1 MKRQLRALIAE
12 GKTARAINELLL
24 ITERLDDQDFHNEAL
39 MQAARHETYAR
50 EKRLGASSA
59 EEQGLAL
66 AQINHALLEIV
77 ERLPDGARRPGFIAR
92 RKWWEWVVAASVVA
106 AMLGGLAEVTG
117 LNLKDLFSRTGTAAN
132 TVTILVHGPGGK
144 DDKVLPSRG
153 IVKLIYGDA
162 IVPEQINNEG
172 EATFKQISDSF
183 FAKDARVEILFE
195 DPEGEPYRAVRNDS
209 LYQLTR
215 GRYIALEVK
224 LYGLERLKG
233 IVKDFNTGKAI
244 EGAKVRVQG
253 EEATSNAYGEFTLDL
268 PEDKQEKYQT
278 IRAYH
283 SDYQD
288 YEMAKVPTQ
297 TQREIPVLMKPK

>member
-1 MKRQLRALIAE
+1 
-12 GKTARAINELLL
+12 
-24 ITERLDDQDFHNEAL
+24 
-39 MQAARHETYAR
+39 
-50 EKRLGASSA
+50 
-59 EEQGLAL
+59 
-66 AQINHALLEIV
+66 
-77 ERLPDGARRPGFIAR
+77 
-92 RKWWEWVVAASVVA
+92 
-106 AMLGGLAEVTG
+106 
-117 LNLKDLFSRTGTAAN
+117 
-132 TVTILVHGPGGK
+132 
-144 DDKVLPSRG
+144 
-153 IVKLIYGDA
+153 
-162 IVPEQINNEG
+162 
-172 EATFKQISDSF
+172 
-183 FAKDARVEILFE
+183 
-195 DPEGEPYRAVRNDS
+195 
-209 LYQLTR
+209 
-215 GRYIALEVK
+215 VK